1 MSGII
6 SRRTLTKSDIT
17 SAAGAAG
24 LVGAIRLADHYGL
37 IPPDHGGLYGVGE
50 TLSYAS
56 QRLVDRPS
64 AFSLADLKG
73 CSSHTQ
79 ITHQA
84 CEEGGGVHCPV
95 DRRQTL
101 IHAGPGG
108 CRSAGPLRRVFPV
121 RRFLG

>member
-1 MSGII
+1 MT
-6 SRRTLTKSDIT
+6 RAR
-17 SAAGAAG
+17 

-84 CEEGGGVHCPV
+84 CEEGGAFIAQWTGVRLSYMLDLVGV
-95 DRRQTL
+95 DPRARYVVFS
-101 IHAGPGG
+101 
-108 CRSAGPLRRVFPV
+108 RSTI
-121 RRFLG
+121 LGIASTWLTRCIRKHTWPTG